1 MIDKQTLKNGVE
13 IVVKP
18 LSLDDVGKILSLQQ
32 KVFDTLKEKSFL
44 AALTEEDLTN
54 ILQGNGTMIG
64 AFADDKLIAFRAM
77 LEPEIDEEHL
87 GKDAGLDRSEWP
99 LVIYQEISNVDPDF
113 RGNGLQQYL
122 GRLLMKQVDTER
134 FKYVCATVAPFNIAS
149 LKDKFSHGLEIVA
162 LNEKYGGMLR
172 YTLMKEL
179 TKNESG
185 SASESRSIF
194 MGDIEE
200 QQTVLK
206 EGWIGTSIEEVEGE
220 WMVQYEN
227 RK

>member
-1 MIDKQTLKNGVE
+1 MINKQTLKNGVE

-18 LSLDDVGKILSLQQ
+18 LTLGEVGEILSLQQ

-64 AFADDKLIAFRAM
+64 AFSEDRLIAFRAM
-77 LEPEIDEEHL
+77 LVPEIDEEHL
-87 GKDAGLDRSEWP
+87 GKDAGLARSEWP

-122 GRLLMKQVDTER
+122 GRLLMERVDTKR

-149 LKDKFSHGLEIVA
+149 LKDKFSHGLKIVA

-179 TKNESG
+179 TETENG
-185 SASESRSIF
+185 STTESRTIF
-194 MGDIEE
+194 MGDTEG
-200 QQTVLK
+200 QQALLK
-206 EGWIGTSIEEVEGE
+206 EGWIGTGIMEIDGQWIVR
-220 WMVQYEN
+220 YE
-227 RK
+227 K